1 MNALV
6 TYREKSGGKNPA
18 GRRWRVVSS
27 TLQVAILSFISCSLA
42 SAQTSA
48 YHPFP
53 DSNASWC
60 ILTGC
65 LDGSCNGDYGYI
77 VDRLMGDTIVDGMLY
92 HKVQETYFPSSNNNC
107 CTPPLGLG
115 SGYLREDTAN
125 RKVYWRVDSM
135 GQDTLLYD
143 FSLQIGDTLNGLM
156 GSCPIPWVV
165 QTIDST
171 IVGSDYHKRIN
182 FDADTCNGFSIIEGI
197 GSTQGL
203 TNCPYSPFEM
213 ATILQ
218 CVTVADE
225 LVYSLV
231 CGSALNPCEGLSN
244 IISMPYVQ
252 RTSNVQVTPNPTTGL
267 LRLDGPVGQAPFE
280 VTVMDMAGQ
289 VVDKKMIPALPAIIN
304 VSSLSKGAYS
314 LRIIQ
319 RDGNASHV
327 KFIRQ

>member
-1 MNALV
+1 MNAFDPS
-6 TYREKSGGKNPA
+6 RSIPGGTKQVSCL
-18 GRRWRVVSS
+18 WRLFSKA
-27 TLQVAILSFISCSLA
+27 LAVALLSMISCSLA
-42 SAQTSA
+42 SAQTSV

-77 VDRLMGDTIVDGMLY
+77 VDQLVGDTIVDGMLY

-125 RKVYWRVDSM
+125 KKVYWRGEIM

-156 GSCPIPWVV
+156 GSCPISWVV

-203 TNCPYSPFEM
+203 TNCPYPPFEM

-231 CGSALNPCEGLSN
+231 CGSALNPCEGLTNS
-244 IISMPYVQ
+244 SSVPSVQ

-267 LRLDGPVGQAPFE
+267 LRLDGPVDQAPFE
-280 VTVMDMAGQ
+280 LTVMDMAGQ
-289 VVDKKMIPALPAIIN
+289 VVDRKMIPALPAIIN
-304 VSSLSKGAYS
+304 VSFLSKGVYS
-314 LRIIQ
+314 LWIIQ
-319 RDGNASHV
+319 RDGKASHAE
-327 KFIRQ
+327 FIRQ